1 MGGSG
6 GKPGCIHYIR
16 YKDAGSRGGWGK
28 LAPIKILHPSLKY
41 AVLAL
46 NFSKKQKKEDIH
58 IYREKR
64 VNLNILKEKTG
75 HIPYLNDLL

>member
-1 MGGSG
+1 MEVSLDVFTTYATKMLVLGVG
-6 GKPGCIHYIR
+6 
-16 YKDAGSRGGWGK
+16 GK
-28 LAPIKILHPSLKY
+28 LAPVKILHPS
-41 AVLAL
+41 VLPL